1 MSSIPFERYDD
12 EFQSLT
18 DQVKDALRGS
28 DNAEFTASLLQQC
41 EDLLKQM
48 SVEARGVDD
57 TAVKRQLLQKV
68 RTCKSDLQTLRDQYK
83 QAEQRS
89 ELSLGSS
96 KSKSGRSGNASAEA
110 KERLL
115 GVSAQLEG
123 QNETLDKARRVMA
136 DTEEVAL
143 EITTELGRNRETLES
158 AHGRVRDMS
167 GLTNRARR
175 LLHNM
180 NRRAVQQKISVY
192 AVAVVIGI
200 VLLVVIW
207 NTRRRK

>member
-18 DQVKDALRGS
+18 LQVRSSLQKGET
-28 DNAEFTASLLQQC
+28 EFTSSLLLQC

-48 SVEARGVDD
+48 SVEARGVED
-57 TAVKRQLLQKV
+57 ASIKRELLQKV
-68 RTCKSDLQTLRDQYK
+68 RSCKTDLGKLREEAT
-83 QAEQRS
+83 QAQSRIDL
-89 ELSLGSS
+89 LSGGSS
-96 KSKSGRSGNASAEA
+96 SNTRKSNAA

-115 GVSAQLEG
+115 DTTNQVEQ

-143 EITTELGRNRETLES
+143 EITTELGRNRESLES
-158 AHGRVRDMS
+158 AHGRVREMS

-175 LLHNM
+175 LLQNM
-180 NRRAVQQKISVY
+180 SRRATQQRLALYGVGGVIVVT
-192 AVAVVIGI
+192 VAFI
-200 VLLVVIW
+200 LW
-207 NTRRRK
+207 HMR